1 MKIKLTKKNKVTN
14 SRKTII
20 QKGSGYLIKA
30 LREFEKEEAAE
41 KLRAQQLAQQVPIA
55 KREYLNQSV
64 IQNPRY
70 QHSFNL
76 SYLQTGN
83 QKRVNSISAWRTK
96 QNRGTQSREP
106 PIMVP
111 KNIHTAPRLQK
122 KGRIPGMTAMPS
134 IRASIRS
141 SKRIRSPG
149 T

>member
-1 MKIKLTKKNKVTN
+1 MKIKLTKKNKVTK

-64 IQNPRY
+64 IQNP
-70 QHSFNL
+70 QKHGFNL

-96 QNRGTQSREP
+96 QNRGTQSGEP

-134 IRASIRS
+134 IRS
-141 SKRIRSPG
+141 SKRIRSLG